1 MKPDNLTIHK
11 LKKEDAIPFD
21 LLLLADETRE
31 AIEKYIYGSDIYT
44 VFKSGNLNPVGIF
57 ALYKLNDE
65 QIEIKNIAVLELYQR
80 KGIGSYML
88 KKIKEI
94 SGEENY
100 KEIIVGTADSGIN
113 QIQFYER
120 SGFKKYDIKKGFFVK
135 NYANPIIENEI
146 MLRDMVMLKWS
157 I

>member
-21 LLLLADETRE
+21 LLLLADETKE
-31 AIEKYIYGSDIYT
+31 AIEKYIYDSDIYT
-44 VFKSGNLNPVGIF
+44 VFENDNLNPAGVF
-57 ALYKLNDE
+57 ALFKLNNE
-65 QIEIKNIAVLELYQR
+65 QIEIKNISVLELYQR

-94 SGEENY
+94 SGEESY
-100 KEIIVGTADSGIN
+100 KEIIVGTSESGIN